1 MVVTLNQ
8 PEHAGEGMG
17 RNQQGGTAAHG
28 HRDWTGAAASEM
40 INVTHGGSTN
50 NGARTAGRNG
60 RTANTR

>member
-8 PEHAGEGMG
+8 SEHAGEGMG
-17 RNQQGGTAAHG
+17 RNQQGETAAHD

-40 INVTHGGSTN
+40 IYMTRDGGTN